1 VNDSAAPAPP
11 LPITVD
17 VDAVNRYVAEA
28 IIGSVLGEKI
38 REAVDKTLE
47 DLVKPT
53 GTFRS
58 GDSAVAQIVREAA
71 YQALRERLGEPEVVA
86 VFKKAMDEY
95 WTPEKVA
102 GIAASMEI
110 SFRKGY

>member
-38 REAVDKTLE
+38 REAVDKT
-47 DLVKPT
+47 
-53 GTFRS
+53 
-58 GDSAVAQIVREAA
+58 
-71 YQALRERLGEPEVVA
+71 
-86 VFKKAMDEY
+86 
-95 WTPEKVA
+95 VA